1 MHIYVN
7 ICMDIYIYIYIYIY
21 VYIYISKSDAHL
33 QIRHRMC
40 VSKDGT
46 KIKSHHHLRECFSP
60 LCVRKVKD
68 CLIAICV
75 LWHDSFI
82 CVTWLI
88 HMCDM
93 THSYA
98 CHDSFISQRLP
109 HCHMCTTPHS
119 LHQRYLKFFSC
130 PPICVCIILHTYIR
144 PHTRRMNS
152 STHIMSDSLYAYK
165 HTDPK
170 KRTQSKERES
180 KRDREEMWGGRFLE
194 IGSGWWS
201 GLHLQ
206 MLEACLPMGW
216 LRLVG
221 CLKIY
226 MSLCRI

>member
-1 MHIYVN
+1 MYVHAYIYKY
-7 ICMDIYIYIYIYIY
+7 MYGHIYIYIYIYICI
-21 VYIYISKSDAHL
+21 YIYIKIRCASANTASDVCL
-33 QIRHRMC
+33 QRRHQDQITSSFAWMLLPIVCSESQRLPHCHMC
-40 VSKDGT
+40 
-46 KIKSHHHLRECFSP
+46 L
-60 LCVRKVKD
+60 
-68 CLIAICV
+68 
-75 LWHDSFI
+75 
-82 CVTWLI
+82 VTWLI

-221 CLKIY
+221 CLKKY